1 MSETNPAMVNL
12 DPFRVNAVPDVL
24 TNPVAEGGAVVD
36 VGVVVV
42 VVIVVDFVVVVVG
55 AVVAVLDVVVA
66 VPARH

>member
-1 MSETNPAMVNL
+1 MSETNPATVNL

-42 VVIVVDFVVVVVG
+42 VVIVVDFVVVVG
-55 AVVAVLDVVVA
+55 AVIAVLDVVVA